1 MSLGF
6 LDRFL
11 DEVIRLR
18 DHDAHGV
25 REQRADD
32 AVVHEDGGLRRD
44 AVRVQLSLDARQ
56 VVRLDRDEHEVEDA
70 IAVRFVVADEG
81 HARFRAHGV
90 HERLE
95 RGDASGR
102 GAPLQHHLARGAR
115 GLELARHVR
124 PHAASPDHEHG
135 RCGSHVVQ
143 GVAEAGTARRDAR
156 VTPAFG
162 VTPPRLV
169 RARRATGEFASPR
182 SRPRAHPYDECGAE
196 RGGVSR
202 NRKEKKSTRSVA
214 PIRRPPSALEN
225 GGDFAKILLNARCAA
240 TSSMA
245 RGVSCT
251 AYRLNTRPYR
261 AFVVYRQRTSPR
273 SLKSRASLGE
283 APFRLAL

>member
-1 MSLGF
+1 MTHGFSSFLTWMVIRFFSVTRELSLGF

-81 HARFRAHGV
+81 HARFGAHGV

-135 RCGSHVVQ
+135 RCGSHVVR

-169 RARRATGEFASPR
+169 RARRATGEFASQR
-182 SRPRAHPYDECGAE
+182 SRPRAHPYDECCAE

-202 NRKEKKSTRSVA
+202 KKKKDAIGRGDSTPSGCVGK
-214 PIRRPPSALEN
+214 RRRFREDSCKRAMR
-225 GGDFAKILLNARCAA
+225 GDVLYGARCV
-240 TSSMA
+240 MY
-245 RGVSCT
+245 C
-251 AYRLNTRPYR
+251 L
-261 AFVVYRQRTSPR
+261 
-273 SLKSRASLGE
+273 
-283 APFRLAL
+283 